1 MAAIRLF
8 RQRMIRVVMAGRFG
22 RLNML
27 SSLIG
32 NLASSDGGA
41 PLSFDLDSR
50 QKLKLAI
57 NKFICFNVS
66 LWNKC

>member
-32 NLASSDGGA
+32 NLASSDGDA
-41 PLSFDLDSR
+41 PLVFPLGF
-50 QKLKLAI
+50 KTEA
-57 NKFICFNVS
+57 
-66 LWNKC
+66 

>member
-8 RQRMIRVVMAGRFG
+8 RLRMIRVVMARRNG

-32 NLASSDGGA
+32 NLAMGDAALFLTWPEDRSSDK
-41 PLSFDLDSR
+41 R
-50 QKLKLAI
+50 
-57 NKFICFNVS
+57 
-66 LWNKC
+66 